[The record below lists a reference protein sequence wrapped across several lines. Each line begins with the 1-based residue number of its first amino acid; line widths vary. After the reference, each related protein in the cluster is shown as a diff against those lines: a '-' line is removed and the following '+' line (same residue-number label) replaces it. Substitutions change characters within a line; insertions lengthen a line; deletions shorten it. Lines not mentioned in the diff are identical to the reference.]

1 MRNGK
6 TAVVRGGGDLA
17 TGIIYRLWRVGYSVL
32 ALETALPLVV
42 RRTVSVASAVFDGRA
57 KVEDMSAVLIGSMK
71 EYDPA
76 SDVIQVLVDPEGRS
90 IREVKPDILV
100 DAVMAKKNIGT
111 TKDMAPTV
119 IAVGPGFSAPGDV
132 DAVIETKRGHTLGRV
147 IRDGSAIP
155 NTGVPG
161 IIKGYGTERLLR
173 APADL
178 RPAYLA
184 LKSQEL
190 LLYLWRQEGGAPAL
204 QRVHAQQTEQV
215 RKVHAFLVSHLDRR
229 YTIEDL
235 SRQFLLNTATLK
247 STFKAVYGQPIATY
261 MKEARVREAMR
272 LLRETDS
279 SIADIAAAV
288 GYESQGK
295 FTKAFKDVAQALP
308 TEYRRQHRA

>member
-119 IAVGPGFSAPGDV
+119 IAV
-132 DAVIETKRGHTLGRV
+132 
-147 IRDGSAIP
+147 
-155 NTGVPG
+155 
-161 IIKGYGTERLLR
+161 
-173 APADL
+173 APAS
-178 RPAYLA
+178 A
-184 LKSQEL
+184 
-190 LLYLWRQEGGAPAL
+190 
-204 QRVHAQQTEQV
+204 
-215 RKVHAFLVSHLDRR
+215 RR
-229 YTIEDL
+229 
-235 SRQFLLNTATLK
+235 AT
-247 STFKAVYGQPIATY
+247 SMP
-261 MKEARVREAMR
+261 
-272 LLRETDS
+272 
-279 SIADIAAAV
+279 
-288 GYESQGK
+288 
-295 FTKAFKDVAQALP
+295 
-308 TEYRRQHRA
+308 

>member
-147 IRDGSAIP
+147 IRYGSAIP

-173 APADL
+173 APTDG
-178 RPAYLA
+178 YL
-184 LKSQEL
+184 L
-190 LLYLWRQEGGAPAL
+190 P
-204 QRVHAQQTEQV
+204 V
-215 RKVHAFLVSHLDRR
+215 RKIGDEVSVGEVVG
-229 YTIEDL
+229 YVGGVE
-235 SRQFLLNTATLK
+235 
-247 STFKAVYGQPIATY
+247 VC
-261 MKEARVREAMR
+261 ARVDGV
-272 LLRETDS
+272 LRGLIHPRVRVTNGLKIGDVDPRGDPSHCWSITDKALA
-279 SIADIAAAV
+279 IAGGVLEVIMSRD
-288 GYESQGK
+288 SNGK
-295 FTKAFKDVAQALP
+295 
-308 TEYRRQHRA
+308 